1 MPVQQSSAGEIQ
13 RFHLDGRK
21 VATMPAEVAVIS
33 EPEDLRPILADW
45 ADLASRSLVPAG
57 SCEPAWL
64 MPVFA
69 YQGRPQGARI
79 MTIRHGG
86 RLTGL
91 FPLGRRAP
99 LLETTLTTTLT
110 FSGVPLI
117 DRDRWRGVFTAF
129 LEAIGKRSVLF
140 REVPSD
146 GPFWNMLSEVAD
158 TLNLPVGVLNQ
169 WERAAFVPDG
179 TFADWFESNF
189 ERKRRKE
196 YRRLWSRLSELGTLD
211 FFSWEPG
218 MELDSWIGDLLA
230 LEAKG
235 WKGRRGTALA
245 QDRAMAD
252 AFAEGIKLLAQSGQL
267 RFWMLAL
274 NGKPIA
280 MLTAML
286 SGGQGWLGKIAYDED
301 YAKYSPGVH
310 LVLHVT
316 EDLTEEI
323 GLAVVDSCAIPNHP
337 MIDKIWRDRVGMC
350 DVMIAAPG
358 HSTTAFQMTLAA
370 ASARRGLRSFGKK
383 IVYGIMR
390 RQPS

>member
-1 MPVQQSSAGEIQ
+1 MPVQPSNTGEVQ
-13 RFHLDGRK
+13 RFNIDGHK
-21 VATMPAEVAVIS
+21 VASVPAETAIIT
-33 EPEDLRPILADW
+33 ERGELEEITKDW
-45 ADLASRSLVPAG
+45 ADLAERALIPSGAA
-57 SCEPAWL
+57 EPAWL
-64 MPVFA
+64 IPLFTHI
-69 YQGRPQGARI
+69 GNSKGARI
-79 MTIRHGG
+79 MTVRHNG

-91 FPLGRRAP
+91 FPLARRTA
-99 LLETTLTTTLT
+99 LLESNLATPLT

-117 DRDRWRGVFTAF
+117 DRDRWRAVFIAF
-129 LEAIGKRSVLF
+129 LEAVGRRSVLF
-140 REVPSD
+140 QEVPSD
-146 GPFWNMLSEVAD
+146 GPFWDMLSDVAD
-158 TLNLPVGVLNQ
+158 RLNLPVAVLNQ
-169 WERAAFVPDG
+169 WERAAFLP
-179 TFADWFESNF
+179 TTSFEEWFDSNF

-196 YRRLWSRLSELGTLD
+196 YRRLWARLAEKGELD

-218 MELDSWIGDLLA
+218 MELDPWISDLMA

-245 QDRAMAD
+245 QDPAMAR
-252 AFAEGIKLLAQSGQL
+252 AYGEGIKRLAADGEL

-280 MLTAML
+280 MMSGML

-301 YAKYSPGVH
+301 YAKFSPGVH
-310 LVLHVT
+310 LILNVT
-316 EDLTEEI
+316 EDLCNEV
-323 GLAVVDSCAIPNHP
+323 GLDIVDSCAIPNHP
-337 MIDKIWRDRVGMC
+337 MIDNIWRDRIGLC

-370 ASARRGLRSFGKK
+370 VSTRRGLRSFGKK

>member
-1 MPVQQSSAGEIQ
+1 MPVQPSNVEEIQ

-21 VATMPAEVAVIS
+21 VTSVPAEVAIIT
-33 EPEDLRPILADW
+33 EAEDLEAITKDW
-45 ADLASRSLVPAG
+45 ADLADRTLVPAG
-57 SCEPAWL
+57 SAEPAWL
-64 MPVFA
+64 TPIFTHL
-69 YQGRPQGARI
+69 GSPKGARI

-91 FPLGRRAP
+91 FPLARRSA
-99 LLETTLTTTLT
+99 LLESTLTTPLT
-110 FSGVPLI
+110 FSGVPMI

-146 GPFWNMLSEVAD
+146 GPFWDMLSDVAD
-158 TLNLPVGVLNQ
+158 TLNLPVAVLDQ
-169 WERAAFVPDG
+169 WERAAFMAEAP
-179 TFADWFESNF
+179 FEEWFENNF

-196 YRRLWSRLSELGTLD
+196 YRRLWSRLSDMGDLD

-218 MELDSWIGDLLA
+218 MELDPWISDLMA

-252 AFAEGIKLLAQSGQL
+252 AFAEAIKRLAAAGQL

-274 NGKPIA
+274 NGRPIA
-280 MLTAML
+280 MMTGML
-286 SGGQGWLGKIAYDED
+286 AAGQGWLGKIAYDEEF
-301 YAKYSPGVH
+301 AKFSPGVH
-310 LVLHVT
+310 LILNVT
-316 EDLTEEI
+316 EDLSQEI
-323 GLAVVDSCAIPNHP
+323 GLGLIDSCAIPNHP
-337 MIDKIWRDRVGMC
+337 MIDNIWRDRIGVC
-350 DVMIAAPG
+350 DVMMAAPG
-358 HSTTAFQMTLAA
+358 HSTTAFQMTVAA
-370 ASARRGLRSFGKK
+370 ESARRGLRSFGKK